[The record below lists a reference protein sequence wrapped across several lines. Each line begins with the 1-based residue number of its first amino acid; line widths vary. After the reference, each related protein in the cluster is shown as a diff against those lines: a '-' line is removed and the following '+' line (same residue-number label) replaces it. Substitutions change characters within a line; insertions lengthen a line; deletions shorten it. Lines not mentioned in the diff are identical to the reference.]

1 MNGQKYS
8 KSITALAACLSLAAC
23 AGPKIT
29 AEDVAIAHYQAEAQR
44 ACYAAQALPAYA
56 DARDAA
62 LVLMARSL
70 GGDPCRATNVYD
82 ARHAIAREQNA
93 AAGQIVGAVAAA
105 GIAGVGIV
113 AGADVLKSAVKGAG
127 STITGDGNVITR
139 AEGSASASGPDLS
152 TTTTNNVIREERQ

>member
-1 MNGQKYS
+1 MKGWS
-8 KSITALAACLSLAAC
+8 VECGVWSCLSLSLAAC
-23 AGPKIT
+23 AGPKVT

-82 ARHAIAREQNA
+82 ARRAIAREQNA

-113 AGADVLKSAVKGAG
+113 AGADVLKTAVKGAG
-127 STITGDGNVITR
+127 GSIVGDGNIITR